1 MSTRAEICKHSTGH
15 IGAVAVYTRPTCPNM
30 HIIKGK
36 YVTART
42 NCKECRFEEFVKGE
56 RYRWKRQRLQF
67 RRKTNRRKN
76 T

>member
-1 MSTRAEICKHSTGH
+1 MNIVQRAEICKHSTGH

-42 NCKECRFEEFVKGE
+42 NCKECRFYEE
-56 RYRWKRQRLQF
+56 
-67 RRKTNRRKN
+67 RK
-76 T
+76 